1 MFLAL
6 TQRCRLPAGVV
17 LLLFGVLPQQ
27 GRGEDGWK
35 AGAAR
40 VCITPEQPM
49 WMAGYA
55 SRTQPAAGK
64 NTDLWLKALVLEDAA
79 ERRAV
84 LLSFDLIGIDREL
97 AASLCARLRE
107 RFGFERQQIALCFSH
122 THSGPV
128 VGKNLEPLHYRQIDA
143 EQQALV
149 DQYAREL
156 EQHVVECVGKAVEDL
171 EPVEL
176 RWGSGTAAFA
186 VNRRNNPADQVPALR
201 ERNALKGPHDHDVP
215 VLAVRTPGG
224 RLKAIAF
231 GYACHATVLSDQ
243 SWCGDYPGYAEQALV
258 DRYSESIA
266 LFWAGCGA
274 DQNPLPRREL
284 DLAKDYGRQLAD
296 AVSEV
301 LAGEM
306 TPLPARLGAAF
317 REVPIKLDDPPG
329 AEHWRHAAESD
340 NRYERARAKMFLERL
355 DAGQP
360 IPETYPYGIG
370 VWVLGGQVEWVFL
383 GGEVVVDYALRLKAE
398 FGGKRTW
405 VAGYTND
412 VMAYIPTR
420 RVLEE
425 GGYEG
430 KTAMVYYGL
439 PTAWAP
445 DVEETVVEAVHAL
458 AAEARKQPEQ

>member
-1 MFLAL
+1 MLLAL
-6 TQRCRLPAGVV
+6 THRRRVLAGVV
-17 LLLFGVLPQQ
+17 LLLLGVLPQQ
-27 GRGEDGWK
+27 ARGEDGWR

-40 VCITPEQPM
+40 VRITPEEPM

-64 NTDLWLKALVLEDAA
+64 YSDLWLKALVLEDAQQ
-79 ERRAV
+79 RRAV
-84 LLSFDLIGIDREL
+84 LLSFDLVGIDRKL
-97 AASLCARLRE
+97 AASLCRRLLE
-107 RFGFERQQIALCFSH
+107 RFGFERGQIALCFSH

-128 VGKNLEPLHYRQIDA
+128 VGKNLEPLHYRQLDA

-149 DQYAREL
+149 DRYARRL
-156 EQHVVECVGKAVEDL
+156 EQSVVECVGTAIDDL
-171 EPVEL
+171 EPAEL

-215 VLAVRTPGG
+215 VLAVRTRQG
-224 RLKAIAF
+224 RLKAVAF

-243 SWCGDYPGYAEQALV
+243 SWCGDYPGYAEQALLE
-258 DRYSESIA
+258 RYPESTA

-274 DQNPLPRREL
+274 DQNPLPRRQLE
-284 DLAKDYGRQLAD
+284 LAKDYGRQLAD

-306 TPLPARLGAAF
+306 TPLPARLGTAF
-317 REVPIKLDDPPG
+317 REVPLKLDEPPG
-329 AEHWRHAAESD
+329 VEHWRQAAESG
-340 NRYERARAKMFLERL
+340 NRYEQARAQMLLERL
-355 DAGQP
+355 GAGQP
-360 IPETYPYGIG
+360 LPESYPYGVG
-370 VWVLGGQVEWVFL
+370 VWTLGNDIQWVFL

-398 FGGKRTW
+398 RGGKRTW
-405 VAGYTND
+405 VAGYAND
-412 VMAYIPTR
+412 VMAYIPSL
-420 RVLEE
+420 RVLAE

-439 PTAWAP
+439 PAAWAP
-445 DVEETVVEAVHAL
+445 GVEETVVDAVHAL
-458 AAEARKQPEQ
+458 TAEAR